1 MSFNI
6 YVQVPLGLLFKNEN
20 KTDEMI
26 DILTELHDNYLP
38 VVQHENTTTIP
49 ERCYFGGDQLTD
61 ERARNAVLARSDGDD
76 MHEQLKRFIP
86 KVEDWHC
93 GRLTYQVS
101 TGTFKRGGGAKRAIC
116 PGPQTQK
123 GPQNKN

>member
-6 YVQVPLGLLFKNEN
+6 HVQVPLGLLFKNEN

-76 MHEQLKRFIP
+76 MHEQLKGFIP

-101 TGTFKRGGGAKRAIC
+101 TGTFTGGG
-116 PGPQTQK
+116 GK
-123 GPQNKN
+123 GGNLPWAPDSKGAPK